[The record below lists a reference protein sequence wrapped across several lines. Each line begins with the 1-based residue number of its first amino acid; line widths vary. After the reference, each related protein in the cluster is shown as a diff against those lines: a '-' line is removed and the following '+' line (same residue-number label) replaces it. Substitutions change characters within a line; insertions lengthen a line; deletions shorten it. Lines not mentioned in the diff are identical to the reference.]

1 MAHQILST
9 VSLSLIKKRARFLSR
24 PDGNKSY
31 MQYLDQVA
39 REQFG
44 VRHYH
49 EAQTQAKRKI
59 VRENI
64 SGEDTGT
71 VNPVAALCMDA
82 LRNSYLNSCQQYYL
96 DI

>member
-1 MAHQILST
+1 
-9 VSLSLIKKRARFLSR
+9 
-24 PDGNKSY
+24 

-49 EAQTQAKRKI
+49 EAQALAKRKI
-59 VRENI
+59 VGENV
-64 SGEDTGT
+64 SREDTGT
-71 VNPVAALCMDA
+71 AVAALCTSTDRTSYRTSYKNNYM
-82 LRNSYLNSCQQYYL
+82 NSYINNCQQYYL

>member
-1 MAHQILST
+1 
-9 VSLSLIKKRARFLSR
+9 
-24 PDGNKSY
+24 

-49 EAQTQAKRKI
+49 EAQAQAKRK
-59 VRENI
+59 VLADNVSREE
-64 SGEDTGT
+64 SGT
-71 VNPVAALCMDA
+71 VDPVAALSTSTYKTSYM
-82 LRNSYLNSCQQYYL
+82 NSYINNCQQYYL

>member
-1 MAHQILST
+1 MSHQILST

-24 PDGNKSY
+24 TDGNKSY

-59 VRENI
+59 VGENV
-64 SGEDTGT
+64 SRVDTGT
-71 VNPVAALCMDA
+71 VIPVAALCIDTY
-82 LRNSYLNSCQQYYL
+82 RNSYMNSCQQYYL